1 MLVIKAEQE
10 ELIFEEDASPESKG
24 CGKGVGST
32 GADSGI
38 VGTPVLLVDTADSD
52 ATGDAED
59 VDEGKITDD
68 PTTAVAVRV
77 ATFATA
83 LAVFC
88 LRRCGS

>member
-1 MLVIKAEQE
+1 MVVAVFI
-10 ELIFEEDASPESKG
+10 
-24 CGKGVGST
+24 
-32 GADSGI
+32 SGRE
-38 VGTPVLLVDTADSD
+38 TDPAP
-52 ATGDAED
+52 ED

-88 LRRCGS
+88 LLRCG